1 MISQNHEIAECSS
14 KEETQVAFTMNPL
27 NFAIFSSSLLISAQ
41 CSLICPDVTTK
52 PDFDPSRYLGD
63 WYQMEGTVAFFAPE
77 GSHCIRATY
86 GDRGD
91 GTVSVHNVVTKE
103 GKSPNEICGYATI
116 PDIDNEPG
124 RLAVYFPDVP
134 VAGDYRILDTDY
146 ENWAAVYSCS
156 NFDIFGL
163 FRYTY
168 LLTRS
173 QSRNESAI
181 AEAKEVYKNQG
192 VPMDKFVV
200 FPSGPDCSYEV
211 PNSCAK
217 N

>member
-1 MISQNHEIAECSS
+1 MGS
-14 KEETQVAFTMNPL
+14 KEETNAAFTMNLL
-27 NFAIFSSSLLISAQ
+27 NLAILLSTLLISAQ

-116 PDIDNEPG
+116 PDID
-124 RLAVYFPDVP
+124 YD
-134 VAGDYRILDTDY
+134 
-146 ENWAAVYSCS
+146 NWAAVYSCS

-181 AEAKEVYKNQG
+181 AEAKEVFKSQG

-200 FPSGPDCSYEV
+200 FPSAPDCSYEV

>member
-1 MISQNHEIAECSS
+1 MVIEVTYSWILRKNQI
-14 KEETQVAFTMNPL
+14 Q
-27 NFAIFSSSLLISAQ
+27 SSSI
-41 CSLICPDVTTK
+41 
-52 PDFDPSRYLGD
+52 
-63 WYQMEGTVAFFAPE
+63 FA
-77 GSHCIRATY
+77 T
-86 GDRGD
+86 GD

-173 QSRNESAI
+173 QSRNESAVSMLNAI
-181 AEAKEVYKNQG
+181 DNQFINE
-192 VPMDKFVV
+192 MLIETI
-200 FPSGPDCSYEV
+200 SILCS
-211 PNSCAK
+211 K
-217 N
+217 RQIH